1 MEASPATV
9 EKRALSVAEFC
20 RSYGVSKS
28 TFYKMVRD
36 GVGPKLMKLGDRT
49 LISIEAVDE
58 WRRRLEGAAA

>member
-1 MEASPATV
+1 MEASPAPV

-28 TFYKMVRD
+28 TFYKIVRD
-36 GVGPKLMKLGDRT
+36 GVGPKLMKLGERT

-58 WRRRLEGAAA
+58 WRRRLEGDAA